1 MGGVPY
7 CYPFFEENFD
17 MDNLVAAIPKDL
29 KRHDAFSFSKSDVR
43 KKALELA
50 NCLIKEM
57 ERRRKNG

>member
-1 MGGVPY
+1 
-7 CYPFFEENFD
+7 